1 MPEWSRAK
9 TDAWTTKKAL
19 FGQNDYIGTYVL
31 TVCTRVSVL
40 SRIVS
45 AGMVKDNR
53 VRARVSVVSVI
64 SHSQYRYGQR

>member
-31 TVCTRVSVL
+31 AVCTW
-40 SRIVS
+40 
-45 AGMVKDNR
+45 
-53 VRARVSVVSVI
+53 VSVVWI
-64 SHSQYRYGQR
+64 SQIR